1 MRDCRTAGV
10 RTDRAF
16 FLWVR
21 RFRTFVLVSVGF
33 VLFRSDSLTMAWQV
47 LAGMVQKGQHSEY
60 GEGVFYSGIGTADFA
75 VLMIGL
81 AVLFFLSLWREN
93 RGEEKIIK
101 RDKARTGMCFVIL
114 FLILIFGWYGKGY
127 DMGAFIYS
135 QF

>member
-1 MRDCRTAGV
+1 M

-127 DMGAFIYS
+127 GMGAFIYS